1 MLQEA
6 FGFMFLDWW
15 AGIFPGACIV
25 LVSLG
30 YMLVAGGIEDA
41 LGRTV
46 GFRPLGGGAAAPSA
60 PGALGESLP
69 LAEEG

>member
-30 YMLVAGGIEDA
+30 YMLVAGGVEDA
-41 LGRTV
+41 LGRRV
-46 GFRPLGGGAAAPSA
+46 GFRPLGGGSAAAA

-69 LAEEG
+69 TLAEDA